1 MAFDPNSAE
10 ASRIGWSYRSDIAR
24 DLFALLN
31 DERRARGLAELRW
44 DDRLADVATRW
55 TQHMIVEDAYGH
67 STAEFRSVASYPGTG
82 ENILMGQRGAKDAH
96 LDWMRSDGH
105 RANILGHWQS

>member
-1 MAFDPNSAE
+1 
-10 ASRIGWSYRSDIAR
+10 
-24 DLFALLN
+24 
-31 DERRARGLAELRW
+31 
-44 DDRLADVATRW
+44 
-55 TQHMIVEDAYGH
+55 MIVEDAYGH